1 MFQACEK
8 NQLLFFSCQVRNSW
22 INLKWR
28 FVWFCFKVFLSLSE
42 LPAILEKA
50 VREEG
55 KCVGIGKCGGGCW
68 WYGRSS
74 CIAVSE
80 QSVQIE
86 ELIIGHSSAT
96 HFGSIES
103 EALFFQALRS
113 PPLHQAGWEESQ
125 QMCVRD
131 LSAFS
136 QPGEFLQGS
145 AGTIFSRSI
154 SPRRDKQET
163 RTIHRLH
170 PDVSNILILPW
181 SLKAPYHLLQQS
193 PTCTG
198 DSKLA
203 N

>member
-22 INLKWR
+22 INLKWH
-28 FVWFCFKVFLSLSE
+28 FVWFCFKAFLSLSE

-68 WYGRSS
+68 WYGRSL

-86 ELIIGHSSAT
+86 ELIIGYSSAT

-125 QMCVRD
+125 QMCVRLRLGIIFMVYD
-131 LSAFS
+131 SVQYSSVLFWEQRRFS
-136 QPGEFLQGS
+136 
-145 AGTIFSRSI
+145 
-154 SPRRDKQET
+154 
-163 RTIHRLH
+163 
-170 PDVSNILILPW
+170 
-181 SLKAPYHLLQQS
+181 KANGNEGC
-193 PTCTG
+193 CTV
-198 DSKLA
+198 
-203 N
+203 